1 MSLNIF
7 DTYNLRAR
15 VCVSIFYAAPFIFDI
30 LCLSHETL
38 SLAEGIILSAVCV
51 TVCQAL
57 LGIHRSP
64 IEKRSTQNTA
74 AELLSPSS
82 ALSSGTRA
90 RYYRKLASL
99 EPEFQP
105 LLSCIDPNTKG
116 QPCDVDRLCADV
128 IPWLRAKTREPT
140 TFRLVYEENI
150 NYGYIRNMLRLKP
163 VGLGTNIVAIIFF
176 GINIIANIST
186 FTWNEQRAF
195 FLCVA
200 IHLLVVL
207 YLHLCINDSAVNA
220 AAKRYAYALL
230 ETIDSL

>member
-1 MSLNIF
+1 MDLNLF

-15 VCVSIFYAAPFIFDI
+15 ICVSIFYAAPFIFDI
-30 LCLSHETL
+30 LYLSHEAF
-38 SLAEGIILSAVCV
+38 SVAEGIALSAVCV
-51 TVCQAL
+51 AVCQAL
-57 LGIHRSP
+57 LSVHRSP
-64 IEKRSTQNTA
+64 TKERPTKNTA

-82 ALSSGTRA
+82 TLPSGTRS

-105 LLSCIDPNTKG
+105 LLAYINPNTEG
-116 QPCDVDRLCADV
+116 QPCNIDNLCADV

-140 TFRLVYEENI
+140 IFRLVYEENI
-150 NYGYIRNMLRLKP
+150 NCGYARNMLRLKP
-163 VGLGTNIVAIIFF
+163 VGLGANIFAIIFF
-176 GINIIANIST
+176 GINIIPNIST
-186 FTWNEQRAF
+186 FNWDKQGAF
-195 FLCVA
+195 FLCLA